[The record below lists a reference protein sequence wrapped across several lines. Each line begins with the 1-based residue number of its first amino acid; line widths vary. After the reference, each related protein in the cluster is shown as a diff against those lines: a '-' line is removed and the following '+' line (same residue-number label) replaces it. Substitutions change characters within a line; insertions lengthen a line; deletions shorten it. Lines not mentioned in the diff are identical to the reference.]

1 VTRPGVYE
9 IPLGVPLGSVLAAAG
24 GSAAGTNAVLV
35 GGYFG
40 TWGPSA
46 LVGSVSLGVDS
57 LRQVGASF
65 GCGALAVLPAGSCG
79 LTEAARVARWLAG
92 ENAGQCGPCMFGL
105 PAIADA
111 MDVLVQGDRTG
122 GAEQQLARWLGM
134 VKGRGA
140 CKHPDG
146 AARFVESSVRVF
158 ADEVVRHR
166 HNGPCGP
173 ASVPLLPLPAPG
185 GWR

>member
-1 VTRPGVYE
+1 VYE
-9 IPLGVPLGSVLAAAG
+9 IPLGVPLSKVLAAAG
-24 GSAAGTNAVLV
+24 GSAARTQAVLI

-40 TWGPSA
+40 TWVPAGVVDN
-46 LVGSVSLGVDS
+46 LSLGVDS
-57 LRQVGASF
+57 LRQAGSSF
-65 GCGALAVLPAGSCG
+65 GCGALAVLPAGWCG
-79 LTEAARVARWLAG
+79 LAEAAGVARWLAG
-92 ENAGQCGPCMFGL
+92 ETAGQCGPCMFGL

-111 MDVLVQGDRTG
+111 MDVLVAGDRTG
-122 GAEQQLARWLGM
+122 EAEWHLTRWLGM

-158 ADEVVRHR
+158 EAEINRHR
-166 HNGPCGP
+166 ERGPCP
-173 ASVPLLPLPAPG
+173 AAGRTVLPLPATG